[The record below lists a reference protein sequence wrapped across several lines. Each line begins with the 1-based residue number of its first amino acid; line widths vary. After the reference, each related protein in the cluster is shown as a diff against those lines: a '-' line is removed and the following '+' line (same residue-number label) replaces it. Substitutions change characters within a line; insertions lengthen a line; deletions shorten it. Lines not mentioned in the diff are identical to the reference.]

1 MTEIVVIVANS
12 FISDHDDVGGASVC
26 THPVCVIVLVTN
38 IIIVHCVL

>member
-1 MTEIVVIVANS
+1 MTEILVIVANS
-12 FISDHDDVGGASVC
+12 FISDHDDVGGSVC